1 MKFIGTVF
9 QNVPELAEAAYK
21 RFRLPVV
28 VAIIASAIGIFL
40 IYRDKADDESFWILR
55 NMLMALY
62 LSLPALTAAYLFAEH
77 FALKAIP
84 ACALKLATLGLF
96 ILYYAL
102 MPEHFATTDTVR
114 FLFYCVATIGT
125 LFFVP
130 LVLGYASP
138 AARRF
143 LLGLAGRA
151 AWGYFIA
158 MVLYGGLTFAILAVQ
173 FLFLPEWR
181 DSWKV
186 ITSLL
191 IAATGIVFPWVT
203 LSYIPPVNQ
212 LDTMPIHEKM
222 VGALGKFVLI
232 PIVSFYLTI
241 LYLYFTKVLLLTEL
255 PKGWVSYLVLSFSAA
270 GIWTYIMVL
279 EEARIGG
286 GIAPRFAKWLWR
298 ALLPLLFLLW
308 YAIAQRTEAYG
319 ITERRY
325 ILIIMAVLLSVW
337 VIYFIISK
345 GKNILIIPTTLAV
358 AAVVISFGPWGAF
371 EVSFRSQRGELVDL
385 LTQYNL
391 LADGKITALK
401 GEMSF
406 ADRKKLSSVLM
417 YLEEHWGLERIG
429 DLLPADITLNQ
440 KSDGQRYYRYYSDA
454 SDTKKVLDKIGV
466 KYVHDYE
473 QENTQNNYFSVNTYQ
488 TTGALPVAGFTGVVH
503 LVCPGRWKDGKQET
517 TVVTVPSTAST
528 GSGQAGSGQAD
539 ELTFELADSCARLKV
554 SRKGQ
559 PLFDRELAVIIKPLL
574 DKHPQESNLN
584 DLPPDELLFD
594 AEEGTL
600 KLRLFPW
607 TIYGQRSADNKLT
620 ITQTALQVYY
630 GEK

>member
-1 MKFIGTVF
+1 MNIIRTVF
-9 QNVPELAEAAYK
+9 QTVPEQADAAYK

-28 VAIIASAIGIFL
+28 VAIIASLIGMYL
-40 IYRDKADDESFWILR
+40 VYHENTDSGMVWILR

-62 LSLPALTAAYLFAEH
+62 LSLPALLTVYLFTEH
-77 FALKAIP
+77 FALKALP
-84 ACALKLATLGLF
+84 ACALKLGTLGLF

-130 LVLGYASP
+130 LVLGYAAH

-143 LLGLAGRA
+143 MLGLAGRA

-158 MVLYGGLTFAILAVQ
+158 MVLYGGLAFAILAIQ
-173 FLFLPEWR
+173 FLFLPEWH

-186 ITSLL
+186 IVSILV
-191 IAATGIVFPWVT
+191 ACTGIVFPWV
-203 LSYIPPVNQ
+203 LFASIPPVNR

-222 VGALGKFVLI
+222 TGALGKFVLI
-232 PIVSFYLTI
+232 PIVSFYLII
-241 LYLYFTKVLLLTEL
+241 LYLYFTKVLLLSEL

-270 GIWTYIMVL
+270 GIWTYIAVL

-286 GIAPRFAKWLWR
+286 GIAPRFTRWLWR
-298 ALLPLLFLLW
+298 VLLPLLFLLW
-308 YAIAQRTEAYG
+308 YAVAQRTEAYG

-325 ILIIMAVLLSVW
+325 ILIVMAVLLSVW

-345 GKNILIIPTTLAV
+345 GKNILIIPTTMAL
-358 AAVVISFGPWGAF
+358 AAVIISFGPWGAF
-371 EVSFRSQRGELVDL
+371 EVSYRSQRGELVEL

-401 GEMSF
+401 GEMPF

-466 KYVHDYE
+466 KYVSDYE
-473 QENTQNNYFSVNTYQ
+473 QENTQSNYFSVNTYQ
-488 TTGALPVAGFTGVVH
+488 AQGALPVAGFTGAVI
-503 LVCPGRWKDGKQET
+503 LPCPGKWKDGKQAPS
-517 TVVTVPSTAST
+517 VVTT
-528 GSGQAGSGQAD
+528 GD
-539 ELTFELADSCARLKV
+539 ELTFELVDSCARLKV
-554 SRKGQ
+554 SKKGQ

-594 AEEGTL
+594 AEEDTL

-607 TIYGQRSADNKLT
+607 TIYGQRGADNKLT

-630 GEK
+630 GTPSAAPRQLPATGSQ

>member
-1 MKFIGTVF
+1 MNIIRTVF
-9 QNVPELAEAAYK
+9 QTVPEQADAAYK

-28 VAIIASAIGIFL
+28 VAIIASAIGMYL
-40 IYRDKADDESFWILR
+40 VYHENTDSGMVWILR

-62 LSLPALTAAYLFAEH
+62 LSLPALLTVYLFAEH
-77 FALKAIP
+77 FALKALP
-84 ACALKLATLGLF
+84 ACALKLGTLGIF

-102 MPEHFATTDTVR
+102 MPEHFATTDVIR
-114 FLFYCVATIGT
+114 FMFYCVAAIGS

-130 LVLGYASP
+130 LVLGYGVH

-143 LLGLAGRA
+143 MLGLAGRA

-158 MVLYGGLTFAILAVQ
+158 MVLYGGLTFAILAIQ
-173 FLFLPEWR
+173 FLFLPEWHE
-181 DSWKV
+181 SWKV
-186 ITSLL
+186 IVSILV
-191 IAATGIVFPWVT
+191 ACTGIVFPWV
-203 LSYIPPVNQ
+203 LFAAIPPINQ

-232 PIVSFYLTI
+232 PIVSFYLII
-241 LYLYFTKVLLLTEL
+241 LYLYFTKVLFLTEL

-270 GIWTYIMVL
+270 GIWTYISIL

-308 YAIAQRTEAYG
+308 YAVAQRTEAYG

-325 ILIIMAVLLSVW
+325 ILIVLATLLSVW

-345 GKNILIIPTTLAV
+345 GKNILIIPTTMAL
-358 AAVVISFGPWGAF
+358 AAVIISGGPWGAF

-385 LTQYNL
+385 LNQYEL
-391 LADGKITALK
+391 LADGRITALK

-429 DLLPADITLNQ
+429 DLLPNDITLATD
-440 KSDGQRYYRYYSDA
+440 DGRDRWAHRYYSDA

-466 KYVHDYE
+466 KYVNDYE

-503 LVCPGRWKDGKQET
+503 LVCPGRWKEGKQET
-517 TVVTVPSTAST
+517 TVVT
-528 GSGQAGSGQAD
+528 AD
-539 ELTFELADSCARLKV
+539 ELTFELADNCKRLKV
-554 SRKGQ
+554 TMKGAA
-559 PLFDRELAVIIKPLL
+559 LFDQELAVIVKPLL
-574 DKHPQESNLN
+574 DKHPKESNLYDVPLA
-584 DLPPDELLFD
+584 DLAFD
-594 AEEGTL
+594 VASDAL
-600 KLRLFPW
+600 KLKVVITTL
-607 TIYGQRSADNKLT
+607 YGQRTADKLEP
-620 ITQTALQVYY
+620 TQTTMQVYY
-630 GEK
+630 GTPAH